1 MPEKFDAGTQA
12 LDLAYQDIESAF
24 DYYLTHY
31 NQARPFI
38 VVGHCQGTTH
48 ALRLSE
54 QRVCETVLFH
64 QLIWLPIDKFSR
76 GFDQITPCE
85 DTTQLGCIVS

>member
-64 QLIWLPIDKFSR
+64 QPVWLPIDKFSR

>member
-1 MPEKFDAGTQA
+1 M
-12 LDLAYQDIESAF
+12 
-24 DYYLTHY
+24 
-31 NQARPFI
+31 
-38 VVGHCQGTTH
+38 VGHCQGTTH

-64 QLIWLPIDKFSR
+64 QLVWLPIDKFSR

>member
-1 MPEKFDAGTQA
+1 MPEKFDAVIQA
-12 LDLAYQDIESAF
+12 LDLAYQDVESAF

-31 NQARPFI
+31 NQGRPFI

-54 QRVCETVLFH
+54 QKVYETVLFH
-64 QLIWLPIDKFSR
+64 RL
-76 GFDQITPCE
+76 
-85 DTTQLGCIVS
+85 V

>member
-1 MPEKFDAGTQA
+1 MPEKFDAVIQA
-12 LDLAYQDIESAF
+12 LDLAYQDVESAF

-54 QRVCETVLFH
+54 QKVYETVLFH
-64 QLIWLPIDKFSR
+64 QL
-76 GFDQITPCE
+76 
-85 DTTQLGCIVS
+85 V